1 MSKMSELV
9 LDIQYLLD
17 EGMAPVAVACEL
29 EIPISWVYEAMEMA
43 NEAEPMSPYATV
55 NS

>member
-17 EGMAPVAVACEL
+17 KGMAPVAVACEL
-29 EIPISWVYEAMEMA
+29 EIPISWVYNAMDI
-43 NEAEPMSPYATV
+43 NEDTEFLSPFATI